1 MDWLVTSI
9 RSSSCWK
16 GGGHHHHWYKETD
29 KRNQRVSSIIV
40 SRTPAPCVCVWFI
53 HRTFACIRV
62 YARRPSFLY
71 FPNWIAL
78 SAFRSLTLS
87 SSHQGPTD
95 SPAVPMSHTP
105 ARLRTSRTLTL
116 RRSSPGGSRKNC
128 IHTRAIR
135 WTPPSFYATLFRAYL
150 WPVSPSPRHP
160 KKSKQLSFQNSFEIC
175 LSWVL
180 ASSSPSAL
188 TTPDA
193 VSDTQSPFCGRFAR
207 ENFKLKIKK
216 NKKRWASRSQSEI
229 YCSQH
234 AIAAGVDDAKWFN
247 RGFFLCVTREP
258 KGTG

>member
-1 MDWLVTSI
+1 M
-9 RSSSCWK
+9 
-16 GGGHHHHWYKETD
+16 
-29 KRNQRVSSIIV
+29 
-40 SRTPAPCVCVWFI
+40 CVI
-53 HRTFACIRV
+53 HPPDFCIRV

-105 ARLRTSRTLTL
+105 ARLRTSLTLTP

-135 WTPPSFYATLFRAYL
+135 WTPPIFLCDIIPRISLAL
-150 WPVSPSPRHP
+150 VSPSPRHP

-175 LSWVL
+175 LSWIL

-193 VSDTQSPFCGRFAR
+193 VSNTQSPFCGRFAR
-207 ENFKLKIKK
+207 ENFK
-216 NKKRWASRSQSEI
+216 
-229 YCSQH
+229 
-234 AIAAGVDDAKWFN
+234 
-247 RGFFLCVTREP
+247 
-258 KGTG
+258 